1 MFILNIVRLLS
12 SQILV
17 NGPSKLSQLSD
28 KTLSA
33 SGAGAGAASGA
44 AGYKSPQAQVN
55 QGFSTGYAAESS
67 YSAPTQYN
75 QAYPTQGQGQ
85 YGQQGG
91 AMYSQAPQ
99 AGQAPHVST
108 EMSHEHTFCIL
119 QAAPVLYLS
128 LPPSL
133 PPSLPSFLHFTL
145 PPFLPPLHPSM
156 LTIFYP
162 YAVWSTFRI
171 PAIHGTIIRSV
182 LTLAAPIPPLPPL
195 HLTTLQVSSLRHR
208 HTVIQV

>member
-1 MFILNIVRLLS
+1 MLMLLTKRFLS

-17 NGPSKLSQLSD
+17 NGPSKLSQLPD
-28 KTLSA
+28 KIQSSA
-33 SGAGAGAASGA
+33 SAGAGSATGA

-67 YSAPTQYN
+67 YSAPSQYN

-108 EMSHEHTFCIL
+108 EMSKTHTSCVWQVVLFCL
-119 QAAPVLYLS
+119 PPY
-128 LPPSL
+128 LPPSNL
-133 PPSLPSFLHFTL
+133 PPTRRGLARGSRIILQ
-145 PPFLPPLHPSM
+145 
-156 LTIFYP
+156 
-162 YAVWSTFRI
+162 ST
-171 PAIHGTIIRSV
+171 S
-182 LTLAAPIPPLPPL
+182 
-195 HLTTLQVSSLRHR
+195 
-208 HTVIQV
+208 